1 MSVLDNPLTAALQQV
16 VRSRGKINASS
27 KQEGSGQEGPLRL
40 LPLRGTGELRQR
52 DSKSLRPLRADR
64 ADAITCARN
73 GMLEYWNADV
83 LGFRTSIHYS
93 ILPIF
98 NLSGL
103 NFQQLAE

>member
-1 MSVLDNPLTAALQQV
+1 MYAACGSAALTL
-16 VRSRGKINASS
+16 
-27 KQEGSGQEGPLRL
+27 GPILKAAPGMLQALNLRL

-103 NFQQLAE
+103 NFQQLAA